1 MANSE
6 AAESVIGL
14 GEASDYLASLLA
26 RFAALEQG
34 NGVAAVSALPELL
47 AAQPDPHSLYF
58 GTPQEYGAAHQFGCP
73 EINLPERRALG
84 LSEGDKQSVL
94 DMLSL
99 YLDMSSQHN

>member
-1 MANSE
+1 MANN
-6 AAESVIGL
+6 ESALNMVGL
-14 GEASDYLASLLA
+14 VEASDYLASLLA
-26 RFAALEQG
+26 RLAALEQG

-47 AAQPDPHSLYF
+47 AAQPDPRSLYF
-58 GTPQEYGAAHQFGCP
+58 GTPQGYGAAHQFGRP

-84 LSEGDKQSVL
+84 LSEGDIQSVL